1 MIEAQG
7 LTKHYGSVRALEEA
21 TFRVGQGEVV
31 GLLGPNGAGKSTT
44 MKILTTFLVPTAG
57 TASVAGHSIHDEPM
71 AVRRA
76 TGYLPEVLP
85 LYMGMEVR
93 EYLHFVARARGLS
106 GDARRERLGWVVDRC
121 GLAPMLRRPIN
132 QLSKGYRQRTA
143 LAQALVHD
151 PQVVILDEPTSGLDP
166 HQILEVRDLVRELA
180 RSKTVI
186 LSTHILNEAQAMS
199 DRIIIINHGRIVGQ
213 GTLNELRQQAHET
226 ARVYLAVRAP
236 RAEAEGALKEVG
248 DARRI
253 ECLEEKKG
261 VTRFALFGAD
271 EKALVAKAG
280 TVAAR
285 RQWQVLELTAAPY
298 SLEETFLVLAR
309 PAAGAAPQGKE
320 VAA

>member
-7 LTKHYGSVRALEEA
+7 LTMHYGSVRALEDA

-44 MKILTTFLVPTAG
+44 MKILTTFLVPTGG
-57 TASVAGHSIHDEPM
+57 TATVAGHSIHEEPM

-93 EYLHFVARARGLS
+93 EYLRFVARARGLA
-106 GDARRERLGWVVDRC
+106 GNALRERFGWVVEQC
-121 GLAPMLRRPIN
+121 GLAPMLRRPVA

-143 LAQALVHD
+143 LAQALIHD

-166 HQILEVRDLVRELA
+166 HQILEVRGLVRELA

-199 DRIIIINHGRIVGQ
+199 DRIIIINHGRIAGQ
-213 GTLNELRQQAHET
+213 GTLGELRRQAHES
-226 ARVYLAVRAP
+226 ARVFFAVRAG
-236 RAEAEGALKEVG
+236 RKETEAALADGEETGRV
-248 DARRI
+248 
-253 ECLEEKKG
+253 ECLGEKKG
-261 VTRFALFGAD
+261 VTRFALYGQD
-271 EKALVAKAG
+271 EKALVARAG
-280 TVAAR
+280 TLAAR
-285 RQWQVLELTAAPY
+285 KQWQVLELAAAPY
-298 SLEETFLVLAR
+298 TLEETFLVLTR
-309 PAAGAAPQGKE
+309 PEPGSELRGKE